1 MNFIGD
7 TLRKLRATRNKSQQ
21 EIADFVCIDRK
32 TYANWESNQA
42 DVKGSYIPKL
52 AEAFEVEISDLF
64 NQSKTFNIE
73 QKFENST
80 IDTNSAILMQK
91 FDNSTINTA
100 ILILTDRDAIDRVL
114 DAVKFN
120 QPKTTQSE

>member
-1 MNFIGD
+1 MNYIGD
-7 TLRKLRATRNKSQQ
+7 TLRKLRAARKKSQQ

-64 NQSKTFNIE
+64 SQSKTFNID
-73 QKFENST
+73 QR
-80 IDTNSAILMQK
+80 

-100 ILILTDRDAIDRVL
+100 ILILTDRDAVDRVL

-120 QPKTTQSE
+120 QHK

>member
-1 MNFIGD
+1 MYRPQD
-7 TLRKLRATRNKSQQ
+7 
-21 EIADFVCIDRK
+21 

-52 AEAFEVEISDLF
+52 AEAFEVEISDLYK
-64 NQSKTFNIE
+64 QSKTFNIE
-73 QKFENST
+73 
-80 IDTNSAILMQK
+80 QK

-100 ILILTDRDAIDRVL
+100 ILILTDRDAVDRVL

-120 QPKTTQSE
+120 QHK